1 MNGSRFLEE
10 KNSIMER
17 LGHYDLHA
25 HTTASD
31 GKLSPRELVRLA
43 KAHDLKALAIT
54 DHDTVEGV
62 AEAKREAD
70 GLSLEIVAGV
80 EVSAHFGDAP
90 VHILGLFV
98 DEHDP
103 ELNAFFLEV
112 GRCRVDRVR
121 QMCQKLETL
130 GFDIAAD
137 AVFAK
142 SSHGTVGRPH
152 VAEVLIESGQ
162 VADIA
167 EAFGRFLGED
177 GPAYVGY
184 DNVTLEDTVDLIR
197 RAGGIASLAHPGLLV
212 DDTPIMDMAESG
224 LHALE
229 VYHCDHTPEKVARY
243 ERLTEELGLLK
254 TGGSDFHR
262 QLGDEPPRLG
272 CPELAEEAFE
282 KLRAAAQ

>member
-1 MNGSRFLEE
+1 
-10 KNSIMER
+10 MER
-17 LGHYDLHA
+17 LGPYDLHA
-25 HTTASD
+25 HTTISD
-31 GKLSPRELVRLA
+31 GKLSPTELVRLA
-43 KAHDLKALAIT
+43 KAQDLKALAIT

-62 AEAKREAD
+62 AEAKGEAD

-98 DEHDP
+98 DELDP
-103 ELNAFFLEV
+103 ELNDFFV
-112 GRCRVDRVR
+112 QAKRRRVDRVR
-121 QMCQKLETL
+121 LMCQKLRKL
-130 GFDIAAD
+130 GLDIDAD

-162 VADIA
+162 AADIPD
-167 EAFGRFLGED
+167 AFGRFLGD
-177 GPAYVGY
+177 GGPAYVGY
-184 DNVTLEDTVDLIR
+184 EKVTLDNAIDLIR

-212 DDTPIMDMAESG
+212 DDTPIPDMAAGG

-229 VYHCDHTPEKVARY
+229 VYHCDHTSEKIARY
-243 ERLTEELGLLK
+243 ERLVEELGLLR

-262 QLGDEPPRLG
+262 QLGDDPPRLG
-272 CPELAEEAFE
+272 CSELTEEAFE

>member
-1 MNGSRFLEE
+1 MKGSHFVNEL
-10 KNSIMER
+10 KQNMER
-17 LGHYDLHA
+17 LGPYDLHA
-25 HTTASD
+25 HTTTSD
-31 GKLSPRELVRLA
+31 GKLSPTELVRLA
-43 KAHDLKALAIT
+43 KAQDLKALAIT
-54 DHDTVEGV
+54 DHDTVEGI
-62 AEAKREAD
+62 AEAKGEAD

-98 DEHDP
+98 DELDP
-103 ELNAFFLEV
+103 ELNVFFVEAS
-112 GRCRVDRVR
+112 RRRVDRVL
-121 QMCQKLETL
+121 QMCQKLEKL
-130 GFDIAAD
+130 GVDIDAD

-162 VADIA
+162 VADIP

-184 DNVTLEDTVDLIR
+184 DKVTLEDAVDLIR

-212 DDTPIMDMAESG
+212 DDTPISDMAASG

-243 ERLTEELGLLK
+243 ERLVQELGLLK

-262 QLGDEPPRLG
+262 QTGDTPPRLG
-272 CPELAEEAFE
+272 CSELTEEAFQQ
-282 KLRAAAQ
+282 LRAAAR

>member
-1 MNGSRFLEE
+1 M
-10 KNSIMER
+10 MEG
-17 LGHYDLHA
+17 LGLYDLHA
-25 HTTASD
+25 HTTTSD
-31 GKLSPRELVRLA
+31 GTLSPTELVRLA
-43 KAHDLKALAIT
+43 KAQGLKGLAIT
-54 DHDTVEGV
+54 DHDTVEGI

-70 GLSLEIVAGV
+70 GGSLEIVAGV

-98 DEHDP
+98 NEHDS
-103 ELNAFFLEV
+103 ELKGFFVEAT
-112 GRCRVDRVR
+112 RRRVDRVR
-121 QMCQKLETL
+121 LMCQKLQKL
-130 GFDIAAD
+130 GLEIDAD

-177 GPAYVGY
+177 GPAFVGY
-184 DNVTLEDTVDLIR
+184 DKVTLEDAVDLIR

-212 DDTPIMDMAESG
+212 DDTPIPDMAASG
-224 LHALE
+224 LQALE
-229 VYHCDHTPEKVARY
+229 VYHLDHTPEKVARY
-243 ERLTEELGLLK
+243 ERLTEELGLLR

-262 QLGDEPPRLG
+262 QIGDDPPRLG
-272 CPELAEEAFE
+272 CSELTEEAFE
-282 KLRAAAQ
+282 KLRAAAR